1 MKQQR
6 APRVQRDRVAPLKPP
21 SSRRSRANRKP
32 LLATNVYGVPVPEKL
47 HEAIE
52 IERDNLSKV
61 ESILACMVIA
71 MEYDAEPL
79 TGPYFPT
86 VAQTAREILARSIN
100 SLDSVI
106 LKQKL
111 LNKIEDEFYWPL
123 IEGVAAPSLIYS
135 DPRVSLGQMSQR
147 A

>member
-1 MKQQR
+1 VKQQR
-6 APRVQRDRVAPLKPP
+6 APRVRRDRVASPKPP
-21 SSRRSRANRKP
+21 SGRGSGGGRKA
-32 LLATNVYGVPVPEKL
+32 LSATNVYGVPVPEKL

-52 IERDNLSKV
+52 TERDNLSKV

-111 LNKIEDEFYWPL
+111 LNKIEDEFYRPF
-123 IEGVAAPSLIYS
+123 IEGLAAPSLIYS
-135 DPRVSLGQMSQR
+135 DPRVSIGQMSQR